1 MHEWY
6 SRFCAAVLSALD
18 AFSFFAFRHKIFP
31 GNQKMSSSSSAQ
43 QRIVCGDEAHAVC
56 SVPNVDAHDESLF
69 AVACSSSSS
78 GSSGSGN
85 RNPSVKIYRVDA
97 QTHRLKEKSE
107 RAVKSAS
114 SSSGATKIVDV
125 DCHRGGMN
133 GDDAAVE
140 RDSSGV
146 VTIAACTSEGTVS
159 VFREDDGE
167 EEEGKNVKS
176 EKTGGVECSYSSC
189 KFDPNGDGRVL
200 AMVTSGGESVSFYD
214 RERDAFVESFRSS
227 SSSGS
232 SSGSA
237 GLGGGKKRCAKG
249 DWSKTNRNQ
258 FAFAKD
264 GDVFV
269 VDSRSSS
276 SDAKAVFSQASAFR
290 DVAFSA
296 SEDGRY
302 MITASEDWLV
312 KTWDLRKNGREPVK
326 CFAGHEGTVTKS
338 RFNPVYESI
347 VMSSSLD
354 GTVKLWRDSD
364 LGRLPD
370 DDDSGRRRSKM
381 VNIDENSGGS
391 TNSEGVDVELKA
403 YGNLQ
408 TTTVGSFSPVV
419 DACWSS
425 NDPWVFAAITMDGIV
440 ALDVVPR
447 SEKYRILL

>member
-1 MHEWY
+1 
-6 SRFCAAVLSALD
+6 
-18 AFSFFAFRHKIFP
+18 
-31 GNQKMSSSSSAQ
+31 MSSSSSAQ

-69 AVACSSSSS
+69 AVACFSSSSS
-78 GSSGSGN
+78 GSGGN
-85 RNPSVKIYRVDA
+85 RNPSVKIFRVDA

-114 SSSGATKIVDV
+114 SSSSSSSGALTKIVDV
-125 DCHRGGMN
+125 DCHKGGGMN
-133 GDDAAVE
+133 GDDAAAE

-159 VFREDDGE
+159 VFREDDGGEE
-167 EEEGKNVKS
+167 EEEGKKVKS
-176 EKTGGVECSYSSC
+176 EKTGGGGVECFYSSC

-214 RERDAFVESFRSS
+214 RERDAFVGSLRSS
-227 SSSGS
+227 SSGSGSS

-269 VDSRSSS
+269 VDSRSSG
-276 SDAKAVFSQASAFR
+276 SDAKPVFAQASAFR

-312 KTWDLRKNGREPVK
+312 KTWDLRKNGGEPVK
-326 CFAGHEGTVTKS
+326 CFAGHEGTVTKA

-370 DDDSGRRRSKM
+370 DDDSGRRRSKK

-391 TNSEGVDVELKA
+391 NNSEGVDVELKA

-425 NDPWVFAAITMDGIV
+425 NDPWVFAAITMDGTV

-447 SEKYRILL
+447 SEKYKILL

>member
-1 MHEWY
+1 
-6 SRFCAAVLSALD
+6 
-18 AFSFFAFRHKIFP
+18 
-31 GNQKMSSSSSAQ
+31 MSTSSAQ

-69 AVACSSSSS
+69 AVACSSNNSN
-78 GSSGSGN
+78 GKVAN
-85 RNPSVKIYRVDA
+85 VKIFRVDA

-114 SSSGATKIVDV
+114 SSSSFSGATKIVDV
-125 DCHRGGMN
+125 DCHKGGVDT
-133 GDDAAVE
+133 DDAVE

-159 VFREDDGE
+159 VFREDE

-176 EKTGGVECSYSSC
+176 EKTGGGECFYSSC

-214 RERDAFVESFRSS
+214 RERDAFIGSFRSS
-227 SSSGS
+227 SSSSG
-232 SSGSA
+232 SSGSSA
-237 GLGGGKKRCAKG
+237 GHGGGKKRCAKG

-269 VDSRSSS
+269 VDSRSSG
-276 SDAKAVFSQASAFR
+276 SDAKPVFSQASAFR

-312 KTWDLRKNGREPVK
+312 KTWDLRKNGGEPVK
-326 CFAGHEGTVTKS
+326 CFTGHEGTVTKA

-370 DDDSGRRRSKM
+370 DDDSGRRRSKK

-425 NDPWVFAAITMDGIV
+425 NDPWVFAAITMDGTV